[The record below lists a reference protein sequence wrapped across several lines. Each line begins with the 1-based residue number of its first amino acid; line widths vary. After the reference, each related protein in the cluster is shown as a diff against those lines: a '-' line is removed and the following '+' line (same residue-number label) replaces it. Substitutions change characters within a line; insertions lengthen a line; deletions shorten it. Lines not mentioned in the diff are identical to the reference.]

1 MHEYVEL
8 MLEYMEQIF
17 LNKKTNNYT
26 PVNKKENHREQKKSR
41 NNNLKS
47 NTSDE
52 EKYILNDLK
61 I

>member
-17 LNKKTNNYT
+17 LNKETNNYT
-26 PVNKKENHREQKKSR
+26 PLNKKENHREQK
-41 NNNLKS
+41 NLG
-47 NTSDE
+47 T
-52 EKYILNDLK
+52 I